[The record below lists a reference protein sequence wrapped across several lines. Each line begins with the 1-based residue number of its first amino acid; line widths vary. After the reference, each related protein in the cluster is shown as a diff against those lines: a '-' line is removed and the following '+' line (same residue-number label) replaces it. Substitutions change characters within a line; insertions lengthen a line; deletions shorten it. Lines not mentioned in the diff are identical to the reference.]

1 MHMRTLAAR
10 TLAVGAAVLL
20 PAFVLASSHREAPA
34 IAGMPRVDASDFG
47 MFSSYE
53 AGRAATVTL
62 IANYVPL
69 QDAYGG
75 PNYFPLD
82 AAALYEISVD
92 NNGDAAADITF
103 QFRFTNN
110 YKNLAVPT
118 GASGNVVV
126 PLGSIG
132 QIDVAG
138 ANLNVQQ
145 SYALTVV
152 RGDRRTGTASPVANA
167 ADASTTFQKP
177 ADNIGLKSIPDYA
190 AYAGNF
196 VYGIN
201 IPGCSP
207 PGQSVRGPAQGGLRG
222 EPRRDLRP
230 GEHQPRGP
238 AQRRGEHAGEQERH
252 LARARGA
259 QSLPHDGSGPG
270 HRRLDHIEPATGAC
284 CNPKPSGPNAT
295 SLQGGPWVQVS
306 RLGMPLVNEVVIG
319 LPEKDKFNASEPKG
333 DAVPTYDNPTLPGC

>member
-34 IAGMPRVDASDFG
+34 ITGMPRVDASDFY

-53 AGRAATVTL
+53 AGRAAYVTL
-62 IANYVPL
+62 IANYGPL

-82 AAALYEISVD
+82 AAAPVRDQRRQQRRCRE
-92 NNGDAAADITF
+92 GHH
-103 QFRFTNN
+103 
-110 YKNLAVPT
+110 VP
-118 GASGNVVV
+118 V
-126 PLGSIG
+126 PLHEQLQEPRGADRGQRKRRRALSNIG

-145 SYALTVV
+145 SCTLTVV

-177 ADNIGLKSIPDYA
+177 ADNIGHKSIPDYA

-201 IPGCSP
+201 IPGCSLP
-207 PGQSVRGPAQGGLRG
+207 RKVFVGQRKEGFVVNLG
-222 EPRRDLRP
+222 
-230 GEHQPRGP
+230 
-238 AQRRGEHAGEQERH
+238 
-252 LARARGA
+252 AR
-259 QSLPHDGSGPG
+259 SS
-270 HRRLDHIEPATGAC
+270 T
-284 CNPKPSGPNAT
+284 
-295 SLQGGPWVQVS
+295 W
-306 RLGMPLVNEVVIG
+306 
-319 LPEKDKFNASEPKG
+319 
-333 DAVPTYDNPTLPGC
+333 